1 MSRDYE
7 AGVQD
12 GNRKAWWSRHS
23 TLELA
28 RKAARKYA
36 RRSRRYQL
44 AAYLGAHS
52 GFVRHPDGRIEEVR
66 AETH

>member
-1 MSRDYE
+1 MSLAFK

-12 GNRKAWWSRHS
+12 GNKKAWWSRHS

-36 RRSRRYQL
+36 RKARRNGPATYR
-44 AAYLGAHS
+44 GAHS
-52 GFVRHPDGRIEEVR
+52 GFVLHPDGRIEEL
-66 AETH
+66 